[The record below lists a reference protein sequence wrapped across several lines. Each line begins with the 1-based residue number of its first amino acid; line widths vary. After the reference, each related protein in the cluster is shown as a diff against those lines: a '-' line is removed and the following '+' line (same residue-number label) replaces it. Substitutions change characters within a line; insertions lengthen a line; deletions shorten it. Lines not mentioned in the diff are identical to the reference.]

1 MPAMATRTEGR
12 EPVATSRDQRAR
24 LLFQRYLEQRDPGTR
39 ETLFELFLPLARR
52 LAGRHA
58 NGWVPFDDLAQV
70 AGIGLLKAIERFDPG
85 RGVPFAA
92 FAMATMS
99 GEIKRHYRDA
109 QWSVHVPRQIKER
122 ALQVTRLRVELEA
135 GSEAVAIEEIAAAAG
150 LSEEQTRDALRAMT
164 ALRADS
170 LDQIGEAGDELDARG
185 VEERGYRQAEARH
198 LLDSLMQQ
206 LDERD
211 RTILHLRFVEDLTQD
226 RIAKRLEISQMQ
238 VSRLIARAVAT
249 MRGEAARAGRAS
261 SLRSW

>member
-1 MPAMATRTEGR
+1 MHAMATRTQGR
-12 EPVATSRDQRAR
+12 ETVAASRDQRAR
-24 LLFQRYLEQRDPGTR
+24 RLFQRYLEQRDPGTR
-39 ETLFELFLPLARR
+39 EALFELYLPLANRM
-52 LAGRHA
+52 AGRYA

-70 AGIGLLKAIERFDPG
+70 AGIGLLKAIERFDPE

-122 ALQVTRLRVELEA
+122 ALQVSRLSVAMEA
-135 GSEAVAIEEIAAAAG
+135 NRPDVTTEEIAAAAG
-150 LSEEQTRDALRAMT
+150 LSEEQTREALGAMT

-170 LDQIGEAGDELDARG
+170 LDQLGEAGGELDTHG
-185 VEERGYRQAEARH
+185 VEEGGYRQAETRH
-198 LLDSLMQQ
+198 LLDSLMHA
-206 LDERD
+206 LDDRD

-238 VSRLIARAVAT
+238 VSRLLTRAVAM
-249 MRGEAARAGRAS
+249 MRGAAARA
-261 SLRSW
+261 